1 MRFTLSILLVVLLP
15 GSTFAAKQT
24 MSLSQAHA
32 AAEKGD
38 AEADGDEHRAP
49 VSLAIAGADESV
61 GAQQDDDG
69 RRIDDGEHVRQV
81 ANGDHG
87 GVNPACPSRP

>member
-15 GSTFAAKQT
+15 SSTFAAKQT

-38 AEADGDEHRAP
+38 AEAAAAVAMTINRETCLSGCANRGYDKGRCINACVPGVCHP
-49 VSLAIAGADESV
+49 GAEQPYCV
-61 GAQQDDDG
+61 EQ
-69 RRIDDGEHVRQV
+69 
-81 ANGDHG
+81 
-87 GVNPACPSRP
+87 